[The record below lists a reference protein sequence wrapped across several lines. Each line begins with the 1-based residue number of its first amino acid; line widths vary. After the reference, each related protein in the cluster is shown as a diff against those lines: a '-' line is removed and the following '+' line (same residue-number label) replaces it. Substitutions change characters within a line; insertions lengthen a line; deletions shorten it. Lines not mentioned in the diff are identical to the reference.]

1 MRNAQWRYFE
11 CLLSL
16 FDVEQMK
23 LFGGLVRF
31 SAIKGFVFRD
41 GWREKDGF
49 QKCAVADMRNCNK
62 IFVF

>member
-11 CLLSL
+11 YLLSL

-41 GWREKDGF
+41 GEKRMDS
-49 QKCAVADMRNCNK
+49 RNVSWL
-62 IFVF
+62 I